1 MSLLSLS
8 RISKTAA
15 WLGLVFLVGCAAPP
29 KPDQSAFRNSNP
41 KSILVLPP
49 VNLSTDIRGSLSFL
63 STVTY
68 PLSEAGYYVFP
79 VAMVEATFKENGLP
93 LPDQMHEAPL
103 TKLQSIF
110 GTDAVLYLTLEKY
123 GSTYV
128 VLDSQTIVTAKA
140 RLVDARTGTLLWQ
153 GRASASDAEGRDNSN
168 NGLMGVL
175 LNSVLHQLASN
186 IGNPGY
192 RLSHVTSTR
201 LLTPQPGGLLFGS
214 RSPNYGKD

>member
-8 RISKTAA
+8 SISKTAA

-128 VLDSQTIVTAKA
+128 VLDSQTVVTAQA
-140 RLVDARTGTLLWQ
+140 RLVDARTGILLWQ

-168 NGLMGVL
+168 GLVGVL
-175 LNSVLHQLASN
+175 LTSVLHQLASN

-192 RLSHVTSTR
+192 RLSHVTSAR
-201 LLTPQPGGLLFGS
+201 LLAPQPGGMLYGP
-214 RSPNYGKD
+214 RSPNHGKD

>member
-1 MSLLSLS
+1 MNLHSFT
-8 RISKTAA
+8 RASKTAV
-15 WLGLVFLVGCAAPP
+15 WLGLVFLVGCAAPS

-49 VNLSTDIRGSLSFL
+49 VNQSTDIRGSLSFL
-63 STVTY
+63 STVTL

-103 TKLQSIF
+103 SKLQSIF

-128 VLDSQTIVTAKA
+128 VLDSQTVVTAKA

-153 GRASASDAEGRDNSN
+153 GRASASDAEGRDNN
-168 NGLMGVL
+168 NGLLGVL
-175 LNSVLHQLASN
+175 LTSVIHQLASN

-192 RLSHVTSTR
+192 RLSNVTSAR
-201 LLTPQPGGLLFGS
+201 WLTPQPGGMLFGP
-214 RSPNYGKD
+214 RSPKHGKD

>member
-1 MSLLSLS
+1 MNLHSFT
-8 RISKTAA
+8 RASKTAV
-15 WLGLVFLVGCAAPP
+15 WLGLVFLVGCAAPS
-29 KPDQSAFRNSNP
+29 KPDQSDFRNSNP

-49 VNLSTDIRGSLSFL
+49 VNQSTDIRGSLSFL
-63 STVTY
+63 STVTL

-103 TKLQSIF
+103 SKLQSIF

-128 VLDSQTIVTAKA
+128 VLDSQTVVTAKA

-153 GRASASDAEGRDNSN
+153 GRASASDAEGRDNN
-168 NGLMGVL
+168 NGLLGVL
-175 LNSVLHQLASN
+175 LTSVIHQLASN

-192 RLSHVTSTR
+192 RLSNVTSAR
-201 LLTPQPGGLLFGS
+201 LLTPQPGGMLYGP
-214 RSPNYGKD
+214 RSPKHGKD

>member
-1 MSLLSLS
+1 MNLHSIS
-8 RISKTAA
+8 RVFKTATL
-15 WLGLVFLVGCAAPP
+15 LGVMFLVGCAAPS
-29 KPDQSAFRNSNP
+29 KPDQSAFRSSNP

-49 VNLSTDIRGSLSFL
+49 INQSTDIRGSLSFL
-63 STVTY
+63 STVTL

-103 TKLQSIF
+103 SKLQSIC
-110 GTDAVLYLTLEKY
+110 GTDAVLYITLEKY

-128 VLDSQTIVTAKA
+128 ILDSQTVVTAKA

-153 GRASASDAEGRDNSN
+153 GRASASDAEGRDNN
-168 NGLMGVL
+168 NGLLGVL
-175 LNSVLHQLASN
+175 LTSVIHQLASN

-192 RLSHVTSTR
+192 RLSNVTSAR
-201 LLTPQPGGLLFGS
+201 LLTPQSGGMLFGP